1 MVSQKR
7 QARKHSG
14 QNRLIQAIPLC
25 QTLLNQAAERGY
37 SLGTITASLL
47 RLLDRYG
54 TNEME
59 AAIVEALSKNTPHP
73 NAVRLSLERRREE
86 RNQLPPI
93 QIDLPD
99 DARVRDLVVRPHDL
113 THYDQI
119 QSLTE
124 EKDDEK

>member
-1 MVSQKR
+1 
-7 QARKHSG
+7 
-14 QNRLIQAIPLC
+14 
-25 QTLLNQAAERGY
+25 
-37 SLGTITASLL
+37 
-47 RLLDRYG
+47 
-54 TNEME
+54 ME
-59 AAIVEALSKNTPHP
+59 AAIVEALSKNMPHP
-73 NAVRLSLERRREE
+73 NAVRLGLEKRREE

-119 QSLTE
+119 QSLIE